1 MWLLLG
7 FLCGYSL
14 LSCVQGNEDLGVLC
28 TISEQEIQKAWRDKI
43 IGGGILEK
51 QLKLVQLP
59 NLGYG
64 GGLLGSLLSVTNL
77 RIFSIQFFEISV
89 KLKPNLGSQL
99 IILLKLNVDG
109 NCLLNLLSGLINIS
123 VDLRLNVDICLGTFS
138 KETIQFVPNNCS
150 MTVGA
155 INVNLLSGLL
165 PIQAQMLIGNSL
177 RGMLPCLICPVAK
190 EALVQTTIQMFN
202 SINSLAPLGTLG
214 TIRYTLAGSPAITG
228 QTVDLNIIVAV
239 RLMEGGSVNIP
250 ANLTPV
256 ALPRLDGY
264 MVSLGIHQ
272 SFLSVILSILINLSP
287 PVFTCNQE
295 MFSECNQLK
304 NAIFPLIPSSCSPC
318 PSSSPLIVKLVLSER
333 PLILL
338 EDGKATVKLF
348 LIIQLFLQKAHNTFF
363 PLMVLKADLFLK
375 ANFVVSGCKLMIS
388 LSLESISLSLS
399 SSSVGSI
406 QVSGLNPVISKLLE
420 DLFVPSVNGA
430 GLVGFGANCSR
441 IRTCWPPPSL
451 PT

>member
-228 QTVDLNIIVAV
+228 QTVDLNII
-239 RLMEGGSVNIP
+239 
-250 ANLTPV
+250 
-256 ALPRLDGY
+256 
-264 MVSLGIHQ
+264 
-272 SFLSVILSILINLSP
+272 
-287 PVFTCNQE
+287 
-295 MFSECNQLK
+295 FSECNQLK

-420 DLFVPSVNGA
+420 DLFVPSVNGCLVPGIPLPDVMGIKMVDSVVKILS
-430 GLVGFGANCSR
+430 GLLVVC
-441 IRTCWPPPSL
+441 I
-451 PT
+451 